1 MADENDGIVAATIKS
16 QERGTRLMERLLA
29 VAQPGS
35 VFSEPTTSGDHVVI
49 SASEVSVGMGFG
61 FGSGGGSDPRPAEGG
76 GSSEDSQ
83 SQGFGG
89 GGGGGG
95 LSSGRPV
102 AVISLGP
109 DGVRIQPVID
119 FTKIALA
126 ALTTVVAMLMM
137 LRKMRG
143 EG

>member
-1 MADENDGIVAATIKS
+1 MSDESDGIAAATTKN
-16 QERGTRLMERLLA
+16 QEQGTRLMEKLLA

-49 SASEVSVGMGFG
+49 SASEVSVAMGFG
-61 FGSGGGSDPRPAEGG
+61 FGSGGGTNPRPAEGG
-76 GSSEDSQ
+76 GGGEESP

-102 AVISLGP
+102 AVISIGP
-109 DGVRIQPVID
+109 DGVRIKSVID
-119 FTKIALA
+119 ITKIALA

-143 EG
+143 